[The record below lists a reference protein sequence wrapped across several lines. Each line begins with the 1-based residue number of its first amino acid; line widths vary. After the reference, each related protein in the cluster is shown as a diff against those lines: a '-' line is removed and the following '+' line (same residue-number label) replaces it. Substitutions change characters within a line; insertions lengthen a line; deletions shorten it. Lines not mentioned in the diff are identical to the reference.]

1 MNQKEKLEHFY
12 GLISCCYDLY
22 TWKYDLDLNI
32 IESNCPN
39 EFLFDEF
46 FTLSGAKSYLL
57 SYLQTN
63 HKPVLLSDTLGFVWL
78 AVLEKKREKDELH
91 QIHMMGPVFTS
102 DNSLSKIEQDLNKY
116 SLSVSSKR
124 TLLEQLQRLP
134 TISATTF
141 FQYAIML
148 HYCINEEK
156 IEIADI
162 EYQIRE
168 RPNNSGKSYRRDDSF
183 LASPTEDKHYGTWV
197 AENELFKMVQE
208 GNLNYKAAKEKASK
222 VSFGVKVSTNDA
234 IGQAKIS
241 VIVFTA
247 LCTRYAIQGGL
258 NPSLAYSVG
267 DFYTQ
272 SVENCKTVSDIA
284 IVSHAMYDDFIH
296 RVHKARIASSNLS
309 NTIQQCCDYIE
320 INLFNKIE
328 LSQLA
333 SHLGYTE
340 YYLSRKF
347 KKELGISIN
356 DYIRNLK
363 IEKAKVLLQSTHQ
376 SIQEISDSLH
386 FCSRSYF
393 TDVFQKVTNTSPHE
407 YRLTNSKL

>member
-1 MNQKEKLEHFY
+1 MNQKDKLDHFY
-12 GLISCCYDLY
+12 SLISCCYNLY
-22 TWKYDLDLNI
+22 TWKYDINLNI

-46 FTLSGAKSYLL
+46 FTLSGAKPYLL
-57 SYLQTN
+57 SYMQTN
-63 HKPVLLSDTLGFVWL
+63 NKPILLSDTLGFVWI
-78 AVLEKKREKDELH
+78 AVIEKKNDVLS
-91 QIHMMGPVFTS
+91 QIHIMGPVFTS

-116 SLSVSSKR
+116 SLSVSAKR
-124 TLLEQLQRLP
+124 TLMEQLQQLP

-148 HYCINEEK
+148 HFCVNEEK
-156 IEIADI
+156 IENTDI

-168 RPNNSGKSYRRDDSF
+168 RPSNSGKSYRSDSF
-183 LASPTEDKHYGTWV
+183 LSNPTEDKHFGTWV
-197 AENELFKMVQE
+197 AESELFRMVQE
-208 GNLNYKAAKEKASK
+208 GNLNYKSAVEKARK
-222 VSFGVKVSTNDA
+222 ASFGVKVSTNDA

-284 IVSHAMYDDFIH
+284 IVSHTMYDDFIH
-296 RVHKARIASSNLS
+296 RVYKCKIAASNHS
-309 NTIQQCCDYIE
+309 NTVQQCCDYIE
-320 INLFNKIE
+320 INIFNKNE
-328 LSQLA
+328 LSDMA

-347 KKELGISIN
+347 KKEVGVSIN

-407 YRLTNSKL
+407 YRLANSKL

>member
-1 MNQKEKLEHFY
+1 MNQKEKLDHFY
-12 GLISCCYDLY
+12 SLISCCYNLY
-22 TWKYDLDLNI
+22 TWRYDINLNI

-57 SYLQTN
+57 SYMQTN
-63 HKPVLLSDTLGFVWL
+63 QKPILLSDTLGFVWI
-78 AVLEKKREKDELH
+78 AVIERRDDVIA
-91 QIHMMGPVFTS
+91 QIHIMGPVFTS
-102 DNSLSKIEQDLNKY
+102 DNSLSKIEQDLSKY
-116 SLSVSSKR
+116 SLAVSTKK
-124 TLLEQLQRLP
+124 TLITTLQKLP

-148 HYCINEEK
+148 HFCVNEEK
-156 IEIADI
+156 IGNTDI

-168 RPNNSGKSYRRDDSF
+168 RPNNSGKSYSHNSF
-183 LASPTEDKHYGTWV
+183 LSNPTEEKHYGTWV
-197 AENELFKMVQE
+197 AESELFKMVQE
-208 GNLNYKAAKEKASK
+208 GNLNYKAAIEKARK
-222 VSFGVKVSTNDA
+222 TSFGVKVNTNDSM
-234 IGQAKIS
+234 GQAKIS

-267 DFYTQ
+267 DYYTQ
-272 SVENCKTVSDIA
+272 SVENCKTISDIA
-284 IVSHAMYDDFIH
+284 IVSHTMYDDFIH
-296 RVHKARIASSNLS
+296 RVHKFKAASSNLS

-320 INLFNKIE
+320 INIFNKFE
-328 LSQLA
+328 LSDMA
-333 SHLGYTE
+333 SNLGYTE

-347 KKELGISIN
+347 KKEIGISIN

-363 IEKAKVLLQSTHQ
+363 IEKAKVLLASTHE
-376 SIQEISDSLH
+376 SIQKISDSLH

-393 TDVFQKVTNTSPHE
+393 TEVFQKVTNTSPHE
-407 YRLTNSKL
+407 YRLANTKF